1 VSDNGK
7 LERPTQSPA
16 GTTVAQPASAEA
28 PVGQGLREGAGYH
41 AVLAERA
48 QAIES
53 IRYRV
58 TRGAS
63 GTPPA
68 GHIAAE
74 RRAIIGAAAARIMR
88 KQSGS
93 ATGGQVPQ
101 TTGAPLPADV
111 KAKMEPKLGAD
122 LSSVKIHTNFGAR
135 AFTVGNDIHFNAGQ
149 FAPGSKATSSSHTRS
164 RMQGQV
170 SGVQRKA
177 EDVDDAHG
185 NEAKVETEVSEPS
198 DAAEVEADQVSE
210 RVTDEIHEEK
220 ETGGKEKPGHATE
233 QKAPGVGG
241 VGRKTVGVSATLLSS
256 SIQLAEDKNAA
267 DKLTPPQKAKA
278 AKLRTPRGEAL
289 KQLLKEAAAGGI
301 IIHSD
306 AEANAYL
313 DWAAKVQGIPPESMH
328 ACTLGTDIFVRP
340 AYANDVRV
348 LREEMIHVKQQQAGA
363 ASNEIVDK
371 EIAARTEMIAN
382 RLKWG
387 ITNAE
392 VREMIREIRQMRK
405 TGKY

>member
-16 GTTVAQPASAEA
+16 GTTVARRASAEA

-122 LSSVKIHTNFGAR
+122 LSSVKIHTGDESAQAASGFGAR
-135 AFTVGNDIHFNAGQ
+135 AFTVGSDVHFAAGQ
-149 FAPGSKATSSSHTRS
+149 FAPGTIEGCGSHPEQR
-164 RMQGQV
+164 
-170 SGVQRKA
+170 GV
-177 EDVDDAHG
+177 
-185 NEAKVETEVSEPS
+185 
-198 DAAEVEADQVSE
+198 
-210 RVTDEIHEEK
+210 
-220 ETGGKEKPGHATE
+220 
-233 QKAPGVGG
+233 
-241 VGRKTVGVSATLLSS
+241 KT
-256 SIQLAEDKNAA
+256 
-267 DKLTPPQKAKA
+267 
-278 AKLRTPRGEAL
+278 
-289 KQLLKEAAAGGI
+289 
-301 IIHSD
+301 
-306 AEANAYL
+306 
-313 DWAAKVQGIPPESMH
+313 
-328 ACTLGTDIFVRP
+328 
-340 AYANDVRV
+340 
-348 LREEMIHVKQQQAGA
+348 
-363 ASNEIVDK
+363 
-371 EIAARTEMIAN
+371 
-382 RLKWG
+382 
-387 ITNAE
+387 
-392 VREMIREIRQMRK
+392 
-405 TGKY
+405 